1 MTTNDNKWYNK
12 WKRIR
17 ASKREWFW
25 FQNEAIYVMSNYN
38 IFSNMD
44 YIQIGKFPINLLTKE
59 TAWKQDDAMLRNS
72 LGQFRKAL
80 IKIGKNESL
89 MALSLAPK

>member
-1 MTTNDNKWYNK
+1 MTTDDNETTSGTINENE

-17 ASKREWFW
+17 ASKIGDAVLW
-25 FQNEAIYVMSNYN
+25 NE
-38 IFSNMD
+38 
-44 YIQIGKFPINLLTKE
+44 
-59 TAWKQDDAMLRNS
+59 

-89 MALSLAPK
+89 MALSLASK